1 MLRLTIEGNEIELYQ
16 NEPVNLSY
24 QFSNLQEINAASSNF
39 SQTFRVPL
47 TKQNQDYFGAVN
59 EFGLIPTWNP
69 KTKAE
74 AELTYNTIP
83 LMRGFVQVKAVY
95 VQKGKY
101 ADVELVFF
109 GETANLSRDIGDA
122 MLSDLDW
129 SAYNF
134 TWTYANV
141 IANWQASSPAL
152 RMGFVDLGANWSF
165 DSGVMFEFPAALS
178 AGWTSGFLQIKEVFT
193 TILTAA
199 GYTFDSSFLDRQS
212 DLYMLCH
219 KGGKFP
225 TFETDAATVNLFH
238 VGLTSDYTATGTAW
252 QTITAWAETGS
263 YFDTGNNFNTATGQF
278 SAPYDGEYSFRFRV
292 KIDTLPSN
300 HEFHVAVWVDGVE
313 YADILQGEPEDLNE
327 DSTYQVDYAI
337 DLVQGDTV
345 EVKYHFHSSSDTAI
359 LLGNGNVTNPTTSF
373 QLLNV
378 NFTGGTYNPGLNM
391 PVMKQIDLISSFQKT
406 FNLVFI
412 PDRNNPKHLQIEPFT
427 DYLASGSQKDW
438 TNKIDLSK
446 DISIVP
452 TTDLQSRRYEWTHSE
467 GKDFVNDLVQ
477 KNAGRVYGRY
487 RVDDPEND
495 FATGTK
501 EIKSGFAPFVTSYIP
516 NTSFIIHRMLA
527 DTTDEDKSI
536 KEPRP
541 RLAYWNGYNNSDNYL
556 FFGNTQT
563 KFPDFSEYE
572 NNSLSTQVSASSLL
586 YGTERPFR
594 HLLVSPLNT
603 LYYQYWRPWV
613 NELYSSDARKMTAYF
628 RLTRTDIANFE
639 FADKI
644 YIKDTYWRIISINFD
659 ATSEGLAQM
668 ELVKVLGDIRDCA
681 WLPYSVDKFG
691 QLTFQNAAGTTS
703 TSVPQSCCE
712 RYGYRFVSQ
721 NGGVQVSECWQQSQ
735 Q

>member
-69 KTKAE
+69 KTKAD

-83 LMRGFVQVKAVY
+83 LMRGFVQVKAIY

-122 MLSDLDW
+122 MLSDVDW

-134 TWTYANV
+134 TWSVANV
-141 IANWQASSPAL
+141 IANWNSSNEAL
-152 RMGFVDLGANWSF
+152 RFGFVDLGQNWSF
-165 DSGVMFEFPAALS
+165 DSGAYFIFNNALT
-178 AGWTSGFLQIKEVFT
+178 AGHTSGFLRIKEMVT
-193 TILTAA
+193 TILAEA
-199 GYTFDSSFLDRQS
+199 GYTFDSSFLDRQTN
-212 DLYMLCH
+212 LYMLCH

-225 TFETDAATVNLFH
+225 TFEQTIEQDNLFH
-238 VGLTSDYTATGTAW
+238 VGLSSNLTVTGTAW

-263 YFDTGNNFNTATGQF
+263 YFDTGNNVTSGVFT
-278 SAPYDGEYSFRFRV
+278 APYTGAYSFDFKV

-300 HEFHVAVWVDGVE
+300 HELHIAVWVNGVE
-313 YADILQGEPEDLNE
+313 YQDILQGEPADLTT
-327 DSTYQVDYAI
+327 DSTYELTI
-337 DLVQGDTV
+337 TDLPLESGDTV
-345 EVKYHFHSSSDTAI
+345 EVKYHFHTSSDTAI
-359 LLGNGNVTNPTTSF
+359 LEGNGNITSPTTTF
-373 QLLNV
+373 RLTNI
-378 NFTGGTYNPGLNM
+378 NFAQATVYAPGSNM
-391 PVMKQIDLISSFQKT
+391 PVMKQIDFLVGLQKT

-412 PDRNNPKHLQIEPFT
+412 PDRNNPKHLEIEPFT
-427 DYLASGSQKDW
+427 DYLAQGSTKDW

-446 DISIVP
+446 DVKIEP
-452 TTDLQSRRYEWTHSE
+452 TTDLQSRRYDWTMSE
-467 GKDFVNDLVQ
+467 GKDFINDLVQ
-477 KNAGRVYGRY
+477 SNTDRVYGRY
-487 RVDDPEND
+487 RVDDPDND
-495 FATGTK
+495 FA
-501 EIKSGFAPFVTSYIP
+501 SGEKTITSPFAPFVTSYIP
-516 NTSFIIHRMLA
+516 NTDFIIHRMLLN
-527 DTTDEDKSI
+527 TTNEDKSI
-536 KEPRP
+536 KEPKP
-541 RLAYWNGYNNSDNYL
+541 RLAFWNGYNNSDTYDY
-556 FFGNTQT
+556 FGTART
-563 KFPDFSEYE
+563 KFPDWSEYSE
-572 NNSLSTQVSASSLL
+572 DWLSIGVNDETLL

-594 HLLVSPLNT
+594 DLLVSPLNT

-628 RLTRTDIANFE
+628 RLTRTDVANFE

-659 ATSEGLAQM
+659 ATSEGLTQI

-712 RYGYRFVSQ
+712 RYGYISTST
-721 NGGVQVSECWQQSQ
+721 NECWQATRQ
-735 Q
+735 

>member
-47 TKQNQDYFGAVN
+47 TKQNQDYFGPVN

-109 GETANLSRDIGDA
+109 GETANLSRDIGDGMLTDVDFSSYTETLNYTNVLA
-122 MLSDLDW
+122 TWTGSNLPVRFGVVDRGQNWSGSDVWSTTSTGVNAYEVTGFLRVKEMLTSILSD
-129 SAYNF
+129 
-134 TWTYANV
+134 
-141 IANWQASSPAL
+141 
-152 RMGFVDLGANWSF
+152 
-165 DSGVMFEFPAALS
+165 
-178 AGWTSGFLQIKEVFT
+178 
-193 TILTAA
+193 A
-199 GYTFDSSFLDRQS
+199 GYTFDSNFLDRQTE
-212 DLYMLCH
+212 LYFMCNS
-219 KGGKFP
+219 GG
-225 TFETDAATVNLFH
+225 EINDTVTGEEQALFH
-238 VGLTSDYTATGTAW
+238 VGLVSDVTVTGTAW
-252 QTITAWAETGS
+252 QTLSFAETTPF
-263 YFDTGNNFNTATGQF
+263 FDTGGNVASGVFTAPF
-278 SAPYDGEYSFRFRV
+278 DGLYRFRV
-292 KIDTLPSN
+292 NIKIDTLPTN
-300 HEFHVAVWVDGVE
+300 HEFQVALFINGAE
-313 YADILQGEPEDLNE
+313 YMNILQGEPSDLQTVF
-327 DSTYQVDYAI
+327 TYNIVTPYIQLNSGETADVR
-337 DLVQGDTV
+337 
-345 EVKYHFHSSSDTAI
+345 HRFHTSSDTTT
-359 LLGNGNVTNPTTSF
+359 LGGYNSLTAPTTSF
-373 QLLNV
+373 ELIDTALAGV
-378 NFTGGTYNPGLNM
+378 AWTASANM
-391 PVMKQIDLISSFQKT
+391 PEMKQIDFISGLQKN

-412 PDRNNPKHLQIEPFT
+412 PDKNNPKHLEIEPFN
-427 DYLASGSQKDW
+427 DYLASGTAKDW

-446 DISIVP
+446 DIKIEP
-452 TTDLQSRRYEWTHSE
+452 TTDLQARRYEWTMSE
-467 GKDFVNDLVQ
+467 GKDFVNELVQ

-495 FATGTK
+495 FA
-501 EIKSGFAPFVTSYIP
+501 SGEKTITSPFAPFVTSYVP
-516 NTSFIIHRMLA
+516 QTDFIIHRMLA
-527 DTTDEDKSI
+527 DTTQADKSI
-536 KEPRP
+536 KDPKP
-541 RLAYWNGYNNSDNYL
+541 RLAYWNGYNNS
-556 FFGNTQT
+556 GNWYFSANQLT
-563 KFPDFSEYE
+563 KFPEWSEYSE
-572 NNSLSTQVSASSLL
+572 NRLDIDVTDESLL

-594 HLLVSPLNT
+594 YLLVSPLNT

-613 NELYSSDARKMTAYF
+613 NELYSSDARKMTAHF

-644 YIKDTYWRIISINFD
+644 YIKDTYWRIISIKLD
-659 ATSEGLAQM
+659 ATSEGLTQV

-691 QLTFQNAAGTTS
+691 QLTFQNASGTTS

>member
-1 MLRLTIEGNEIELYQ
+1 MLRLTIDGNEIELYE

-24 QFSNLQEINAASSNF
+24 QFSNLQEINASSSNF

-47 TKQNQDYFGAVN
+47 TKQNQDYFGPVN
-59 EFGLIPTWNP
+59 EFGLITDWDP
-69 KTKAE
+69 KTKVD
-74 AELTYNTIP
+74 AELSYNTIP
-83 LMRGFVQVKAVY
+83 VMRGFVQVKAVY

-109 GETANLSRDIGDA
+109 GATANLSRDIGDG

-141 IANWQASSPAL
+141 IANWQASAPAL
-152 RMGFVDLGANWSF
+152 RMGFVDLGANWSL
-165 DSGVMFEFPAALS
+165 STSPIFEFPAALS
-178 AGWTSGFLQIKEVFT
+178 AGWTSGFLQVKEVVD
-193 TILTAA
+193 TILTDA
-199 GYTFDSSFLDRQS
+199 GYTFDSNFLDRQT

-219 KGGKFP
+219 KGSKFP
-225 TFETDAATVNLFH
+225 TFETDAATENLFH

-263 YFDTGNNFNTATGQF
+263 YFDTNNNFNTTTGQF

-300 HEFHVAVWVDGVE
+300 HEFHVAVWVNGVE
-313 YADILQGEPEDLNE
+313 YADILQGEPVDLSNE
-327 DSTYQVDYAI
+327 ATYQVDYQI
-337 DLVQGDTV
+337 SLEQSDTV
-345 EVKYHFHSSSDTAI
+345 EVKYHFHTGSDTAI

-373 QLLNV
+373 QLLNID
-378 NFTGGTYNPGLNM
+378 FTGGTYNPGLNM
-391 PVMKQIDLISSFQKT
+391 PVMKQIDFIAGIQKT

-412 PDRNNPKHLQIEPFT
+412 PDRNNPKHIYIEPFT
-427 DYLASGSQKDW
+427 DYTASGTKKDW

-446 DISIVP
+446 DLAIEP
-452 TTDLQSRRYEWTHSE
+452 TTDLQARRYEWTHSE
-467 GKDFVNDLVQ
+467 GKDFVNELVQ
-477 KNAGRVYGRY
+477 NNANRVYGRY

-495 FATGTK
+495 FA
-501 EIKSGFAPFVTSYIP
+501 SGDKTIQSPFAPFVTSYIP
-516 NTSFIIHRMLA
+516 GTSFIIHRMLA

-541 RLAYWNGYNNSDNYL
+541 RLAYWNGYNSSDNYR
-556 FFGNTQT
+556 FFGNTQN

-572 NNSLSTQVSASSLL
+572 NNALSTQVSGSSLL

-594 HLLVSPLNT
+594 ELVVSPLNT

-613 NELYSSDARKMTAYF
+613 NELYSSDARKLTAHF
-628 RLTRTDIANFE
+628 RLTRAELATFE
-639 FADKI
+639 FSDKI
-644 YIKDTYWRIISINFD
+644 YIKDTYWRILSISYD
-659 ATSEGLAQM
+659 ATSEDLAKV
-668 ELVKVLGDIRDCA
+668 ELIKILGDIRDCA

-691 QLTFQNAAGTTS
+691 QLTFENAAGTTS
-703 TSVPQSCCE
+703 TTVPTSCCE
-712 RYGYRFVSQ
+712 RYGYISTSS
-721 NGGVQVSECWQQSQ
+721 NECFQDTPQ
-735 Q
+735 

>member
-1 MLRLTIEGNEIELYQ
+1 MLRLTIDGNEIELYE

-24 QFSNLQEINAASSNF
+24 QFSNLQEINASSSNF

-47 TKQNQDYFGAVN
+47 TKKNQDYFGPVN
-59 EFGLIPTWNP
+59 EFGLIPDWDP
-69 KTKAE
+69 KTKVD
-74 AELTYNTIP
+74 AELSYNTIP
-83 LMRGFVQVKAVY
+83 VMRGFVQVKAIY

-122 MLSDLDW
+122 MLSELDW

-141 IANWQASSPAL
+141 IANWQASAPAL
-152 RMGFVDLGANWSF
+152 RMGFVDLGANWSL
-165 DSGVMFEFPAALS
+165 GTNPLFEFPAALS
-178 AGWTSGFLQIKEVFT
+178 AGWTSGFLQVKEVVD
-193 TILTAA
+193 TILTEA
-199 GYTFDSSFLDRQS
+199 GYTFDSSFLDRQT

-225 TFETDAATVNLFH
+225 TYETDAATENLFH

-263 YFDTGNNFNTATGQF
+263 YFDTNNNFNTTTGQF

-300 HEFHVAVWVDGVE
+300 HEFHVAVWVNGVE
-313 YADILQGEPEDLNE
+313 YADILQGEPSELNE

-337 DLVQGDTV
+337 SLEQNDTV
-345 EVKYHFHSSSDTAI
+345 EVKYHFHSSSDTVI

-373 QLLNV
+373 QLLNI

-391 PVMKQIDLISSFQKT
+391 PVMKQIDFIAGIQKT

-412 PDRNNPKHLQIEPFT
+412 PDRNNPKHIYIEPFT
-427 DYLASGSQKDW
+427 DYTASGAAKDW

-446 DISIVP
+446 DIALEP
-452 TTDLQSRRYEWTHSE
+452 TTDLQARRYEWTHSE
-467 GKDFVNDLVQ
+467 GKDFVNELVQ
-477 KNAGRVYGRY
+477 KNANRVYGRY

-495 FATGTK
+495 FASGEKT
-501 EIKSGFAPFVTSYIP
+501 IKSPFAPFVTSYIP
-516 NTSFIIHRMLA
+516 GTSFIIHRMLA

-536 KEPRP
+536 KEPLP
-541 RLAYWNGYNNSDNYL
+541 RLAYWNGYNSSDNYL
-556 FFGNTQT
+556 FFGNTQN

-572 NNSLSTQVSASSLL
+572 NNALSTAVSGSSLL

-594 HLLVSPLNT
+594 ELLVSPLNT

-613 NELYSSDARKMTAYF
+613 NELYSSDARKLTAHF
-628 RLTRTDIANFE
+628 RLTRAELATFE
-639 FADKI
+639 FSDKI
-644 YIKDTYWRIISINFD
+644 YIKDTYWRILSISYD
-659 ATSEGLAQM
+659 ATSEGLAKV
-668 ELVKVLGDIRDCA
+668 ELIKILGDIRDCA

-691 QLTFQNAAGTTS
+691 QLTFENAAGTTS
-703 TSVPQSCCE
+703 TTVPTSCCE
-712 RYGYRFVSQ
+712 RYGYISTSS
-721 NGGVQVSECWQQSQ
+721 NECFQDTPQ
-735 Q
+735 